1 MRAPTPS
8 KILRLHFSERDRYQ
22 GKPLYEAIVHKC
34 HDMNVA
40 GATVI
45 KGLEGYGETGEMHR
59 HHVTASDQPVIV
71 IIVDSEE
78 KLRTCIPVFEQ
89 MMTTGVMAM
98 SDADMIRVQREATGT
113 AHVPPN
119 PDRA

>member
-1 MRAPTPS
+1 MPERTPA

-34 HDMNVA
+34 HDLNLA

-45 KGLEGYGETGEMHR
+45 RGLEGYGETGELHR
-59 HHVTASDQPVIV
+59 HHIAESDQPVIV

-78 KLRTCIPVFEQ
+78 KLRNSIPVFEQ
-89 MMTTGVMAM
+89 MMSTGVMAM
-98 SDADMIRVQREATGT
+98 SDAEVIRVRKEAAGKPY
-113 AHVPPN
+113 VPPDS
-119 PDRA
+119 DRK

>member
-1 MRAPTPS
+1 MRELTPA

-22 GKPLYEAIVHKC
+22 GRPLYEAIVHKC
-34 HDMNVA
+34 HDLNVA

-45 KGLEGYGETGEMHR
+45 RGLEGYGETGELHR
-59 HHVTASDQPVIV
+59 HHVAASDQPVIV

-78 KLRTCIPVFEQ
+78 KLRNSIPVFEQ
-89 MMTTGVMAM
+89 MMTTGMMAM
-98 SDADMIRVQREATGT
+98 SDAEVIRVRKETARTG
-113 AHVPPN
+113 HV

>member
-1 MRAPTPS
+1 MRARVPA

-45 KGLEGYGETGEMHR
+45 RGLEGYGETGELHQ
-59 HHVTASDQPVIV
+59 HHIAASDQPVIV

-89 MMTTGVMAM
+89 MMSTGVMAM
-98 SDADMIRVQREATGT
+98 SDAEVIRVRQEATGT
-113 AHVPPN
+113 SHVPPN
-119 PDRA
+119 SDRS

>member
-1 MRAPTPS
+1 MRERTPA

-45 KGLEGYGETGEMHR
+45 RGLEGYGETGELHR
-59 HHVTASDQPVIV
+59 HHVSASDQPMVV
-71 IIVDSEE
+71 IIVEREE
-78 KLRTCIPVFEQ
+78 KLRSCIPVFEQ

-98 SDADMIRVQREATGT
+98 SDAEMIRVQREATGT
-113 AHVPPN
+113 
-119 PDRA
+119 